1 MLKLTKEMQAEAAD
15 YKRRVAGLFMLVDGK
30 NMKAK
35 LSGKEFCVTRKIDGM
50 MAYAVCR
57 KGETRCAGRARPR

>member
-1 MLKLTKEMQAEAAD
+1 MLKVTKEMQAEAAD

-35 LSGKEFCVTRKIDGM
+35 LSGKEFCVTRKI
-50 MAYAVCR
+50 
-57 KGETRCAGRARPR
+57 E